1 MERKG
6 KIEFNLLTAL
16 TYLVSPFLAL
26 PLILY
31 GMIKNTRMSAF
42 FYGISVAFISF
53 LYIPPI
59 EWDKARHMEFYNFSK
74 ILSLK
79 EFFEINFEI
88 QPDFIFRL
96 ILFIGAQLNIN
107 VHYLF
112 FLVTFITVYLIFKVY
127 FKEYNKP
134 NVIGKYSLLV
144 VPLFIFS
151 ISYTDMISGLRY
163 TLAISFIFYGY
174 YIGLLEKKKS
184 SIIWILLGVFTHF
197 SVILF
202 AIVYILFPFTKNIKL
217 KWIKYVL
224 LFSTLFILVP
234 EKLMLQF
241 FVGIGMGDAVD
252 AKINAYL
259 DKTVLVEVDSFAV
272 KVINFF
278 NVAWVIILNVV
289 LLIRKNKNESM
300 YVRLLMILLITTN
313 IFISFPIIYNRYNL
327 FLKLFLILFLLREE
341 IQYNRI
347 KLPLIFTAFL
357 FVIYFNQIIVMRV
370 VLLDMLQL
378 GFQKWSFIYTIFE
391 NNFGLK
397 DIK

>member
-6 KIEFNLLTAL
+6 KIEFNLLTVL

-31 GMIKNTRMSAF
+31 GMIKNMRMSAF
-42 FYGISVAFISF
+42 FYGISVAFVSF
-53 LYIPPI
+53 LYIPPF

-79 EFFEINFEI
+79 EFFEINFKS

-96 ILFIGAQLNIN
+96 LLFIGAQININ
-107 VHYLF
+107 VHYIF
-112 FLVTFITVYLIFKVY
+112 FFVTFITVYLIFKVY

-134 NVIGKYSLLV
+134 NIIGKYSLLI

-151 ISYTDMISGLRY
+151 ISYTDIISGLRY

-174 YIGLLEKKKS
+174 YTGLLEKKKS
-184 SIIWILLGVFTHF
+184 SVIWILLGVFTHF

-202 AIVYILFPFTKNIKL
+202 ALLFIFFPLTKNIKL
-217 KWIKYVL
+217 KWLKLAL
-224 LFSTLFILVP
+224 LFSTFFILIP
-234 EKLMLQF
+234 EKIMLQF
-241 FVGIGMGDAVD
+241 FVGIGMGDVVD
-252 AKINAYL
+252 AKLNAYL
-259 DKTVLVEVDSFAV
+259 DKTVIVEVDSFAV

-278 NVAWVIILNVV
+278 NVIWVIILNGV
-289 LLIRKNKNESM
+289 LLLRKNKNESV
-300 YVRLLMILLITTN
+300 YVRILMILLITTN

-327 FLKLFLILFLLREE
+327 FLKLFLVLFLLREE
-341 IQYNRI
+341 VQYNKI
-347 KLPLIFTAFL
+347 KLTLVFTTFL
-357 FVIYFNQIIVMRV
+357 FMIFFNQIIVMRV
-370 VLLDMLQL
+370 VLVDMLQPE
-378 GFQKWSFIYTIFE
+378 FQKWSFIYTIFE